1 MVPAIPP
8 DQPPGAWASWLRGM
22 AEAINLLSSRAN
34 NPTPEA
40 RDIAE
45 LQQLVANLTAR
56 IDALE
61 RR

>member
-1 MVPAIPP
+1 
-8 DQPPGAWASWLRGM
+8 M

-34 NPTPEA
+34 NPTEEA

-45 LQQLVANLTAR
+45 LQQLVASLAAR

-61 RR
+61 RQ